1 MKKILAFLFVLVL
14 AIGITG
20 CGTTA
25 PAQSPSPSA
34 EASVSPSPEAS
45 PSAAPASAEL
55 VELTILA
62 AASLTESLNELIA
75 NYASV
80 APNVKITVSYGSS
93 GALQE
98 QIGNGAPADIFFS
111 AASKQMD
118 ALKEKDLM
126 VTDSIVKLLN
136 NEIVLVVPGDSAV
149 ALSKFEDAATDAVTK
164 IALGDV
170 ASVPV
175 GQYAQDTFT
184 ALNIWDKVSAKAV
197 FGSDV
202 KQVLSWVSAGEVDCG
217 VVYST
222 DAASDGTVK
231 VVASAPADT
240 HKAIVYP
247 VGIVKASAQQ
257 TAAADFIS
265 YLQSDEGLAVFTK
278 YGFLAG

>member
-1 MKKILAFLFVLVL
+1 
-14 AIGITG
+14 
-20 CGTTA
+20 
-25 PAQSPSPSA
+25 
-34 EASVSPSPEAS
+34 
-45 PSAAPASAEL
+45 
-55 VELTILA
+55 
-62 AASLTESLNELIA
+62 
-75 NYASV
+75 
-80 APNVKITVSYGSS
+80 
-93 GALQE
+93 
-98 QIGNGAPADIFFS
+98 
-111 AASKQMD
+111 
-118 ALKEKDLM
+118 
-126 VTDSIVKLLN
+126 
-136 NEIVLVVPGDSAV
+136 
-149 ALSKFEDAATDAVTK
+149 VTK

-170 ASVPV
+170 SSVPV

>member
-1 MKKILAFLFVLVL
+1 MRKIFALLLVFVLAVSI
-14 AIGITG
+14 AG
-20 CGTTA
+20 CGTKA

-34 EASVSPSPEAS
+34 SPSSSVP
-45 PSAAPASAEL
+45 PAEP

-62 AASLTESLNELIA
+62 AASLTESLNTVIA

-80 APNVKITVSYGSS
+80 APNVKIIASYASS

-98 QIGNGAPADIFFS
+98 QIENGAPADIFFS

-118 ALKEKDLM
+118 ALNDKGLM
-126 VTDSIVKLLN
+126 LQDSIVKLLK
-136 NEIVLVVPGDSAV
+136 NEIVLVVPGDGAIS
-149 ALSKFEDAATDAVTK
+149 LSKFEDAAADAVTK

-202 KQVLSWVSAGEVDCG
+202 KQVLSWVSAGEVDCS

-222 DAASDGTVK
+222 DAASEDTVK

-247 VGIVKASAQQ
+247 VGIVKASTKQS
-257 TAAADFIS
+257 AAGDFIS
-265 YLQSDEGLAVFTK
+265 YLGSDEGLAVFIND
-278 YGFLAG
+278 GFLAG

>member
-202 KQVLSWVSAGEVDCG
+202 KQVLSWVSAGVDCG